1 MKLSFSTL
9 GCLDFDWTD
18 IYAMAKDFGFDGIEM
33 RGLGNDIFSVRAQP
47 FRADQIDKAA
57 GISRG
62 LVETDIARNG
72 CQRTNIEL
80 RKLER
85 RKQRNRIVDTGIH
98 IDDNGFTNHCA
109 TSP

>member
-47 FRADQIDKAA
+47 FRADQIDNTIAS
-57 GISRG
+57 GSREGMISM
-62 LVETDIARNG
+62 DQAIAKIYQEG
-72 CQRTNIEL
+72 MISL
-80 RKLER
+80 
-85 RKQRNRIVDTGIH
+85 DTALH
-98 IDDNGFTNHCA
+98 YADKPDQLKRQLA
-109 TSP
+109 